1 MPRINTATRKRIARA
16 RRRRLREVGV
26 RTPTRNNFP
35 FRFDASLRIAGV
47 GVHHEGISIETGL
60 VPSYVHRAGDRRSI
74 RSPSL
79 GVWPEDIWVLESP
92 LGERASLEEHLN
104 WLWRTVAPHKAYFEQ
119 LVAKAAWA
127 DVCLGCL
134 SDSVYPFWTVPA
146 NSLDITR
153 DLNLGLSFN
162 FTLT

>member
-16 RRRRLREVGV
+16 RRRRLREVVV
-26 RTPTRNNFP
+26 RTPIRKTFP
-35 FRFDASLRIAGV
+35 RFDASLRIAGV
-47 GVHHEGISIETGL
+47 GVHHEGISTETGL

-74 RSPSL
+74 RSPRL
-79 GVWPEDIWVLESP
+79 GVWSEDIWILKSP

-104 WLWRTVAPHKAYFEQ
+104 WLWRIVAPHKAYFEQ

-134 SDSVYPFWTVPA
+134 SASVMPVWTVPA
-146 NSLDITR
+146 NSLGITR
-153 DLNLGLSFN
+153 ELNLGLSFN
-162 FTLT
+162 FTVT